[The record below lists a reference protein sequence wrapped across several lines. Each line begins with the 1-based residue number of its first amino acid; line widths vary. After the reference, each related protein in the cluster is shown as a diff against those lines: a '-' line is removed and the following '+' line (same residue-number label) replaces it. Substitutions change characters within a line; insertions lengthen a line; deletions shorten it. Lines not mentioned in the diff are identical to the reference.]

1 MEWTDN
7 PLLSRAEILG
17 AYEAKIKAGARSKL
31 SKGNKLG
38 LIHWFIKRLNECET
52 IAQVEAACQAELEL
66 LMKGYKQGSV
76 ANEYLPLWRKA
87 VKDAAEAG
95 TLTRKIDGANML
107 DVAINALSFPQEVYQ
122 ELKKTTT
129 ANNNIKQ
136 DNMKPVRC
144 DRFVATARKMIHRDN
159 PLEVAA
165 GLIALT
171 GRRFSEI
178 VAKGAFKTTDHPYVL
193 AFSGQLKK
201 GDSPDASATFP
212 IATLIEAKE
221 VLGAFERFRA
231 SDRAQ
236 QLQELDPEQINSK
249 LNTSVRHHI
258 KREFQATDLVPIL
271 KGEKSVSAHNLR
283 GVYGAIAIHYFCP
296 PKQVP
301 HRFIQSILGHIIG
314 ETAKAKSKN
323 AAATEHYFHYF
334 LIGAQSQTLDRK
346 GILLKQF
353 GKLPSIVEAI
363 DTTTT
368 TNKPTTSTKAMTKT
382 KKGKSSS
389 SRVDSQLMKRIRA
402 IAQRKLNVSSNDSHN
417 DVLEAVADYLEDD
430 KNQGVISSVEA
441 VSDMSKWF
449 MTQID
454 DLKAENLRLR
464 KQVVSTQPGV
474 NGNEGATAT
483 RGAVA
488 EVEVKTDAKAEPKKG
503 KYGKR
508 LEKRLAIAMV
518 HLTVDSIM
526 QWNNTKGRSHKDK
539 WYISGPVIQ
548 EVIRDADFSISQS
561 RVKTVL
567 DERREEI
574 EQHHMKHDLGLRHNA
589 KGDKVITSD
598 IYIEFKE
605 GKQW

>member
-1 MEWTDN
+1 MEWADK
-7 PLLSRAEILG
+7 PLLSRAEIVE
-17 AYEAKIKAGARSKL
+17 AYEGKITAGARSKL

-52 IAQVEAACQAELEL
+52 IAQVEAACQAELDL

-95 TLTRKIDGANML
+95 TLTSKIEGANML
-107 DVAINALSFPQEVYQ
+107 EVAINALSFPQEVYQ

-129 ANNNIKQ
+129 AHNNIKQ

-201 GDSPDASATFP
+201 GDSPDAKATFP

-221 VLGAFERFRA
+221 VLDAFERFR
-231 SDRAQ
+231 SSNRAQ
-236 QLQELDPEQINSK
+236 QLQKLDPEQINSK

-314 ETAKAKSKN
+314 ETAKAKRKN
-323 AAATEHYFHYF
+323 AGATEHYFHYF
-334 LIGAQSQTLDRK
+334 LIGAQRQTLDKK

-368 TNKPTTSTKAMTKT
+368 NNKPTKATRAMTKT
-382 KKGKSSS
+382 KKGSS
-389 SRVDSQLMKRIRA
+389 SRVDSQLMRRIRA

-417 DVLEAVADYLEDD
+417 DVLEAVAHYLEDD
-430 KNQGVISSVEA
+430 KTQGVISSVEA
-441 VSDMSKWF
+441 VGDMSKWF

-454 DLKAENLRLR
+454 ELKAENLRLR
-464 KQVVSTQPGV
+464 KRVGHAQARIAQGDGT
-474 NGNEGATAT
+474 ATAT
-483 RGAVA
+483 PGTVA
-488 EVEVKTDAKAEPKKG
+488 EGEVSADANTEPKKG

-518 HLTVDSIM
+518 HRTVDSIM
-526 QWNNTKGRSHKDK
+526 QWNNTKGRTHKDK

-574 EQHHMKHDLGLRHNA
+574 EMHHVEHDLGLRHNA

-598 IYIEFKE
+598 IYIEFNE
-605 GKQW
+605 GKQG